1 MKKMIELKDVT
12 KKFKEDTILKQMNLE
27 LYDNHIYG
35 FVGRNGSGKSVLFKL
50 ISGYLKPDEG
60 EIIVDGKVLG
70 KKYDFPDSMGALIE
84 SPGFL
89 WYESGLSNLRFLSKI
104 QNKISEEEVAEA
116 MNMVGLDPRLK
127 KHVGKYS
134 LGMKQRL
141 GIAQAVM
148 ERPDILILDE
158 PMNGLD
164 DSGVKLIRNLILAY
178 KKEGRIILLA
188 SHNKEDISLLCDEVY
203 HISDGT
209 VVKTEKL

>member
-12 KKFKEDTILKQMNLE
+12 KKFKEDTVLKQMNLE